1 MTIQPSGRPV
11 QPTIHVIGGVT
22 IDLIMGPVA
31 PWPQPGTETF
41 VAHSELRAGGP
52 AGNTALALRA
62 LRRAPSRRSR
72 NIGNDIFGQ
81 WLADAFGETA
91 YGWQRVRARRRSRSA
106 SSIPAANARSSPP
119 PATSPS
125 RPSPTSS
132 ACCRPGPVPGDIAL
146 LTGAFLYPAL
156 LDSFDRILDIIAKR
170 GFAVALDTG
179 WPPDG
184 WDSATR
190 GRRPRRGL
198 PIATTSCSTRSNGS
212 RCRATDSI
220 DAAARWMAGKAKPGA
235 VLVVKRGAD
244 GASAWAGGEV
254 CSCRRRRSSRWS
266 TRPARATPST
276 PAISAPGWPA
286 RRSKRRSKTAW
297 NWRRRRSPRRRA
309 SIGRRRAVNR
319 KASPAE
325 SVRDREDKQWPCETT
340 PRFDLDGKT
349 VLVTGA
355 SRGIGRA
362 CALAC
367 AGSGAD

>member
-62 LRRAPSRRSR
+62 LRVRHRVIS

-91 YGWQRVRARRRSRSA
+91 YGWQRVS
-106 SSIPAANARSSPP
+106 
-119 PATSPS
+119 
-125 RPSPTSS
+125 SPTSIS
-132 ACCRPGPVPGDIAL
+132 IGIEHPGGERSFLTAAGNLAEQTAADILGMLPARAAPGDIAL

-184 WDSATR
+184 WDSN
-190 GRRPRRGL
+190 
-198 PIATTSCSTRSNGS
+198 TRSQATAWLAHCDHVLLNEIEWQSLSG
-212 RCRATDSI
+212 TDSV
-220 DAAARWMAGKAKPGA
+220 DAAASWMIGKAKPGA
-235 VLVVKRGAD
+235 VLVVKRGAQ
-244 GASAWAGGEV
+244 GASAWVGRRGRSR
-254 CSCRRRRSSRWS
+254 CRRRSSRWS
-266 TRPARATPST
+266 TRPERATPST

-286 RRSKRRSKTAW
+286 LRSKRRSKTAW
-297 NWRRRRSPRRRA
+297 NWPRWRSPRRRA
-309 SIGRRRAVNR
+309 SIGRRRAVNPR
-319 KASPAE
+319 CHRQEP
-325 SVRDREDKQWPCETT
+325 VRDREDKQWPWKQPPGSIWTARSCWSPA
-340 PRFDLDGKT
+340 PRA
-349 VLVTGA
+349 A
-355 SRGIGRA
+355 SAAPVRWAVRVPA
-362 CALAC
+362 PT
-367 AGSGAD
+367 